1 MRRTGW
7 TKLARIVP
15 LVGAI
20 ALAGCQGT
28 QARLETARAAIAST
42 LPAPYLDGL
51 VTESVAVEGERL
63 VFVVRT
69 PEGDAGSL
77 QAHPKFTAL
86 RESEQREMPNLCVQP
101 ALQPLAGTDAVL
113 VRRFV
118 DRHNVLIFELTL
130 PARECPAP
138 PA

>member
-1 MRRTGW
+1 MRRQGW
-7 TKLARIVP
+7 TQVVRFAPVI
-15 LVGAI
+15 GAM
-20 ALAGCQGT
+20 ALMGCRGLPGK
-28 QARLETARAAIAST
+28 LETARAEAAST

-51 VTESVAVEGERL
+51 VTESVAVDGTHL

-77 QAHPKFTAL
+77 QAHPKFAAL
-86 RESEQREMPNLCVQP
+86 RESEQREMPALCAQS
-101 ALQPLAGTDAVL
+101 ALQPLAGTDAVF

-118 DRHNVLIFELTL
+118 DRHDVLIFELTL
-130 PARECPAP
+130 PAHECPAP

>member
-1 MRRTGW
+1 MRRIGW
-7 TKLARIVP
+7 TKLARIAP
-15 LVGAI
+15 LAGVM

-28 QARLETARAAIAST
+28 QARLETARAALAAT

-51 VTESVAVEGERL
+51 VTESVAVEGEHL

-77 QAHPKFTAL
+77 QAHPKFNAL
-86 RESEQREMPNLCVQP
+86 RESEQREMPSLCLQP
-101 ALQPLAGTDAVL
+101 ALQPLIETDAVL

-130 PARECPAP
+130 PARACPAP